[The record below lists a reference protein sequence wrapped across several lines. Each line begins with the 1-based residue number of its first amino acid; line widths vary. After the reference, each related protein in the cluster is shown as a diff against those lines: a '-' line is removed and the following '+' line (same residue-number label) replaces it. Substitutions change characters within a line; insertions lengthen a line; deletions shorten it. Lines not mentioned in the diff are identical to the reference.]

1 MANQREDR
9 LEGMDM
15 QTHFIGNLSWHLKS
29 QEKMMLSGKIRPG
42 FFNVC
47 LLLLPFG
54 ITISKFGCS
63 SRVVLLPC

>member
-1 MANQREDR
+1 
-9 LEGMDM
+9 
-15 QTHFIGNLSWHLKS
+15 
-29 QEKMMLSGKIRPG
+29 MLSGKIRPG

-54 ITISKFGCS
+54 IKISKFGCS